1 MSDPD
6 LTVEGLIWKEGKV
19 VATVP
24 LKTSPESGGLFRGNT
39 PPLSSGQH
47 EISVRVDGLY
57 GENELR
63 SRVGFLVRQ
72 PESPELST
80 LTCNEELLREVA
92 KLSGGTYL
100 REEQIGRLNDL
111 LKPISSGKLVT
122 KEIALWQSYWWFV
135 PIVLILGL
143 ELFLRKRAG
152 ML

>member
-1 MSDPD
+1 M
-6 LTVEGLIWKEGKV
+6 
-19 VATVP
+19 
-24 LKTSPESGGLFRGNT
+24 
-39 PPLSSGQH
+39 Q
-47 EISVRVDGLY
+47 
-57 GENELR
+57 
-63 SRVGFLVRQ
+63 
-72 PESPELST
+72 
-80 LTCNEELLREVA
+80 EVA

-122 KEIALWQSYWWFV
+122 KEIALWQSYWWFI

>member
-1 MSDPD
+1 M
-6 LTVEGLIWKEGKV
+6 EGLIWKEGKI

-24 LKTSPESGGLFRGNT
+24 LKPARVRRALPRKHTSFVIGPTRDQRTRGRT
-39 PPLSSGQH
+39 L
-47 EISVRVDGLY
+47 R
-57 GENELR
+57 GER
-63 SRVGFLVRQ
+63 AQKPGWVSRKTTGK
-72 PESPELST
+72 PELST

-135 PIVLILGL
+135 PIVLTWDLS
-143 ELFLRKRAG
+143 FS
-152 ML
+152 